1 VFKFVGHVSGQEL
14 LGAKAMAGLL
24 MLSTITGIL
33 MALFFNTSGGAW
45 DNSKKWRFSSSA
57 VCFALGAA
65 E

>member
-1 VFKFVGHVSGQEL
+1 
-14 LGAKAMAGLL
+14 MAGLL